1 MELAGPMAPND
12 LLNGAE
18 RLFEGEID
26 APEGLAV
33 ANGILYTGN
42 RQGDILKIVDGKMV
56 KITNVAHPCNGYW
69 EDRKCGRVV
78 GINFDSKGYLYA
90 ADPYYGIYKIN
101 VQSGKFEHLIKTDN
115 PIADKMVRVA
125 NSVVVAKDGTIYWTA
140 SICTNPG
147 VDVEDAV
154 VAIFADGNG
163 RLFKYDPVEKTNT
176 VLMDKISF
184 ANGLALSPN
193 EDFVIVSETVRCRIL
208 RYWLKG
214 PNQGTADIFV
224 DGLPGVPDNIH
235 ITSDGIFEVS
245 LYKPRSKENPLPID
259 ALGQYP
265 LVRRFITRLL
275 YYIEFPFQKLQEFYP
290 NIYTGLLTHW
300 LNNFD
305 KLQPYLPKALMLVRL
320 SQDGKIIE
328 TLQSTDK
335 ILGDISDIV
344 LLDGYYYLG
353 SAHNEFL
360 GRVKKRV

>member
-1 MELAGPMAPND
+1 MGCFKILIVFTVILAIALLPGLPPDLDFTPFSTKEPMELSGSMAPND

-33 ANGILYTGN
+33 WNGTLYTGN

-56 KITNVAHPCNGYW
+56 KITNIGHQCEGYW

-101 VQSGKFEHLIKTDN
+101 VDTGKFIHLIKTDV
-115 PIADKMVRVA
+115 PIEGKTVRVA
-125 NSVVVAKDGTIYWTA
+125 NSVAVAKDGTVYWTS

-163 RLFKYDPVEKTNT
+163 RLFKYDPIEKTNK
-176 VLMDKISF
+176 VLIDKINF

-193 EDFVIVSETVRCRIL
+193 EDFIVVSETVQCRLL

-214 PNQGTADIFV
+214 PKQGSADVFI
-224 DGLPGVPDNIH
+224 DGLPGIPDNIH
-235 ITSDGIFEVS
+235 LIKGGLFEVS
-245 LYKPRSKENPLPID
+245 LAQPRTKQQPLPID
-259 ALGQYP
+259 SLAPYP
-265 LVRRFITRLL
+265 LVRRFIARVL
-275 YYIEFPFQKLQEFYP
+275 YYLELPFQTIQEFTP
-290 NIYTGLLTHW
+290 THTLEFLLTG
-300 LNNFD
+300 
-305 KLQPYLPKALMLVRL
+305 
-320 SQDGKIIE
+320 ST
-328 TLQSTDK
+328 TLTSSSLYF
-335 ILGDISDIV
+335 INGF
-344 LLDGYYYLG
+344 
-353 SAHNEFL
+353 A
-360 GRVKKRV
+360 